1 MGAPDFWDNPDAA
14 QKTAQAVT
22 QLKEEV
28 GIVHNLEQRLD
39 DLEVMVELAL
49 EEPESGME
57 EELEAGLEAAKAEIE
72 HLELGMLLNGEYD
85 ANNAILT
92 LHAGAGGTEAQD
104 WTSMLLRMFTRY
116 AERQGFAIEMLDYL
130 PGDEAG
136 VKSATLQINGHNAY
150 GYLRSERV
158 YTASCAFLRLTPTHA
173 AILLLRLLTLCLN
186 LMIPSI
192 LKSTRPI

>member
-85 ANNAILT
+85 AN
-92 LHAGAGGTEAQD
+92 G
-104 WTSMLLRMFTRY
+104 R
-116 AERQGFAIEMLDYL
+116 
-130 PGDEAG
+130 
-136 VKSATLQINGHNAY
+136 
-150 GYLRSERV
+150 RV
-158 YTASCAFLRLTPTHA
+158 YNPSALPWERNNFNGAFE
-173 AILLLRLLTLCLN
+173 
-186 LMIPSI
+186 
-192 LKSTRPI
+192 LKSENGFGLRIEVQQGNRTPFY

>member
-92 LHAGAGGTEAQD
+92 LHA
-104 WTSMLLRMFTRY
+104 SMLLRMFTRY

-150 GYLRSERV
+150 GYLRSEKGV
-158 YTASCAFLRLTPTHA
+158 HRLVRISPFDANARRHTSFA
-173 AILLLRLLTLCLN
+173 LLRLLTLCLN
-186 LMIPSI
+186 LTIPSI